1 MAAREVIT
9 SSQNPKIKNVLR
21 LRERKHRLRQQ
32 RTLVDGVREIQR
44 AILGGFLPLEVY
56 VQANLFSDHSLQT
69 PEVSSLLQQLQQAN
83 VPIWQVAERPFEK
96 IAYGNRDEGLVAVV
110 QVPDRQLDELAT
122 ILDLPSS
129 NESATS
135 NAQSKIIGIIE
146 RIEKPGN
153 IGAVIRSADGAGL
166 DAVICVDCV
175 TDLFNPNVIRA
186 SLGTI
191 FGLPVLEAS
200 AAEVRGWLEEYKF
213 ATRVARVD
221 GAVPYW
227 QAEYLGRCAIVLGSE
242 ADGVTDDWK
251 SDQYQGVYLPMHGL
265 ADSLNIS
272 ATAAVLFYEAK
283 RQRSPE

>member
-1 MAAREVIT
+1 MEVIT

-44 AILGGFLPLEVY
+44 AILGGFLPLEVF
-56 VQANLFSDHSLQT
+56 VRDNLVSDRSLQS
-69 PEVSSLLQQLQQAN
+69 PEVASLLQQLQQAN
-83 VPIWQVAERPFEK
+83 VSIWEVAERPFEK
-96 IAYGNRDEGLVAVV
+96 IAYGNRDEGMVAVV
-110 QVPDRQLDELAT
+110 QIPDRRIGELAAT
-122 ILDLPSS
+122 LNLASS
-129 NESATS
+129 NE
-135 NAQSKIIGIIE
+135 QSKIIGIIE

-200 AAEVRGWLEEYKF
+200 AAEVRSWLEEYKF

-227 QAEYLGRCAIVLGSE
+227 QAAYLGRCAIVLGSE

-283 RQRSPE
+283 RQRSHNA